1 MSAFQQSSREAYDRL
16 VKESRAKAS
25 ELASI
30 KTSMGE
36 RIEDLEAQLDQIQD
50 QYKTVVPELSQ
61 EAETCEKNQITP
73 LCIGL
78 IWIISQ
84 TSCRLFAR

>member
-16 VKESRAKAS
+16 VEESRAKAS

-78 IWIISQ
+78 ILTISK